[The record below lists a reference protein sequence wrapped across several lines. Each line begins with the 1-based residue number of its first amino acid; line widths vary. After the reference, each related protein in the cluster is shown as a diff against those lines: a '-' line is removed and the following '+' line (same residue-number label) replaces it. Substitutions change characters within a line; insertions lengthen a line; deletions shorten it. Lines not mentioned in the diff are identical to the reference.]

1 MSRGWLFRLNQLT
14 RVNFVTECDA
24 LVGVIDTLSCQT
36 LHMNS
41 SANYSRTICI
51 PARNEAKS
59 IGSVVLSLKMAIN
72 QRSNF
77 DCEVL
82 VIDDRSN
89 DRTAEIAQECGATVV
104 STRTLCRKFGGSN
117 GKGDAIYAS
126 LVSCSSDLI
135 AWVDGDLGE
144 MEPAKI
150 LQMFDP
156 LESDPRVQL
165 VKGGFVRWVNGSE
178 GEEGRVTALTA
189 RPLLDLL
196 HPSFNFLSQ
205 PLSGMF
211 AARRNVVGGLWL
223 DYDYGVDI
231 GIALDIFQMYGST
244 AITEVDLG
252 YISHR
257 QRPIAQL
264 AITASNVAR
273 AIVSRAGISNSVVSD
288 FEFRRSPALGRFAIG
303 EAKQFVTSS

>member
-1 MSRGWLFRLNQLT
+1 
-14 RVNFVTECDA
+14 
-24 LVGVIDTLSCQT
+24 
-36 LHMNS
+36 MNS

-51 PARNEAKS
+51 PARNEAKT
-59 IGSVVLSLKMAIN
+59 IGSVVLSLKKAIN

-126 LVSCSSDLI
+126 LVSCTSDLI

-165 VKGGFVRWVNGSE
+165 VKGGFMRWVNGSE

-231 GIALDIFQMYGST
+231 GIALYIFQMYGST

-273 AIVSRAGISNSVVSD
+273 AIVSRAGISNSVVRD